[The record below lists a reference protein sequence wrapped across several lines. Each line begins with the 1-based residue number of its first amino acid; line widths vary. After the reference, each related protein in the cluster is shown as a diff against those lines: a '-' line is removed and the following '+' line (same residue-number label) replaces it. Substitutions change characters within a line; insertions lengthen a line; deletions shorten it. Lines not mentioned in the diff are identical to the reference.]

1 MIVLTARDVDQ
12 ILFNPDQIETIEE
25 TPDTHLTL
33 SNGHHY
39 LVMEKAA
46 EIVEKII
53 DFKAE
58 ILRRAWPEPA
68 APTPRR
74 ARPAGRRGSRKDP

>member
-1 MIVLTARDVDQ
+1 MIVLTARDGDQ

-33 SNGHHY
+33 INGHHY

-46 EIVEKII
+46 EVVDKII
-53 DFKAE
+53 DFKAQV
-58 ILRRAWPEPA
+58 LRRAWPEPST
-68 APTPRR
+68 PTPRR
-74 ARPAGRRGSRKDP
+74 ARSSTRRSSRGAP

>member
-1 MIVLTARDVDQ
+1 MIVLTARDGDQ

-39 LVMEKAA
+39 LVMEKAE

-58 ILRRAWPEPA
+58 ILRRAWPEPT
-68 APTPRR
+68 APAPRR
-74 ARPAGRRGSRKDP
+74 SRPAARSGSRKGP